1 MKLVKMLILILVVL
15 ALVFFLM
22 QNDDRVTV
30 NLLFNQFTNVT
41 VSVVM
46 LAALA
51 AGVIIGF
58 LMATTSV
65 LAAKNASRLLR
76 SKNKKLVNEINTL
89 RNINIEDEQPLAVT
103 TIEE

>member
-51 AGVIIGF
+51 AGVITGF

-89 RNINIEDEQPLAVT
+89 RNINIEDEQPIAVT